1 MPDPSDVN
9 RQVIDEFRANGGTV
23 GSNSDGPPLL
33 LLHTTGAKSGL
44 VRVNPL
50 MYERV
55 GDDLVVFASNMGAP
69 ANPAWY
75 HNLRAN
81 PDAQVELGTE
91 TFSVTARQA
100 GDDERDRIW
109 ASQQERYPHL
119 SEFEKTLAG
128 RKITVFLLN
137 RTS

>member
-1 MPDPSDVN
+1 MPDRSDMN
-9 RQVIDEFRANGGTV
+9 RQVIDEFRANGGTI

-44 VRVNPL
+44 ARVNPL

-55 GDDLVVFASNMGAP
+55 DDDLAVFASNLGAP
-69 ANPAWY
+69 TNPGWY

-81 PDAQVELGTE
+81 PYAQVELGTE

-100 GDDERDRIW
+100 SGDARDRIW
-109 ASQQERYPHL
+109 ASQQERYPHF

-128 RKITVFLLN
+128 RKIAVFLLS
-137 RTS
+137 RTD